1 MNTYSEYIDIT
12 SEKIIINIPSDFYK
26 GKALLEITPL
36 PEEISETNLAH
47 MRRENF
53 KKLLLQRPS
62 CLTKEE
68 INNFK
73 KISKWIKE
81 WNPEEY

>member
-1 MNTYSEYIDIT
+1 MNTYSKYVQIT
-12 SEKIIINIPSDFYK
+12 SDKLIIRFPSDFYK

-36 PEEISETNLAH
+36 PDDFSEITSDSL
-47 MRRENF
+47 RRQNF

-62 CLTKEE
+62 YLTKEE
-68 INNFK
+68 FQNFK

-81 WNPEEY
+81 WEPEEF